1 MLHINRFGYGLL
13 ALGIAT
19 TACTSE
25 VSTTRLDDSKVLR
38 RAGGAPIDPSLTEDA
53 AAPVDQAPA
62 PVPVVT
68 PLEPVPAP
76 PPDQADGGV
85 QQDASVGPCVTDND
99 CTTFSSY
106 CRTDPCKCFGQ
117 RRGTSMTCNG
127 GIVSC
132 FRDPCIG
139 EVAVCVAGQCVL

>member
-1 MLHINRFGYGLL
+1 MLHINRFGYSLF

-25 VSTTRLDDSKVLR
+25 VSTTGLDDSKVLR
-38 RAGGAPIDPSLTEDA
+38 RAGVAPIDPPLTEDA
-53 AAPVDQAPA
+53 AAPIDQASAPA
-62 PVPVVT
+62 PVVT
-68 PLEPVPAP
+68 PPEPVP
-76 PPDQADGGV
+76 PPDQADGGA
-85 QQDASVGPCVTDND
+85 QQDASALPCVTDGD

-117 RRGTSMTCNG
+117 RRGTSTTCSG

-139 EVAVCVAGQCVL
+139 AVAVCVAGQCRL